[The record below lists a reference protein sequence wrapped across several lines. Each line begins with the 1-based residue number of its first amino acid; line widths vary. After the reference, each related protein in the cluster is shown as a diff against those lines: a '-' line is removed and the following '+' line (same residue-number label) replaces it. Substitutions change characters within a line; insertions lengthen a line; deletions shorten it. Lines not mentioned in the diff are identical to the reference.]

1 MAAVYQ
7 GVGAGARMGVAGALR
22 LALEAFGQVL
32 QLVQHF
38 GKGREL
44 ITLQCFVK
52 YLR

>member
-1 MAAVYQ
+1 M
-7 GVGAGARMGVAGALR
+7 GAAGALR

-38 GKGREL
+38 GEGREL
-44 ITLQCFVK
+44 IALQAFVE